1 MRREVTSKEK
11 KLRHPKLSKLARKE
25 ELEFYL
31 FISPWIIGFVFFTG
45 GPIIASFLISLTNWS
60 ILSAPQWTGLTN
72 YTKLFTDPI
81 FYRVLLN
88 TAYYSCG
95 SVSLGV
101 GGSLIAGLLL
111 NQRLPGL
118 RAFRTI
124 YYLPTVIA
132 GIPMVLLFL
141 WLYNP
146 SYGLFNYVLSRL
158 GVGKIGWLWDE
169 NWAMPSLILMNLW
182 RIGGNMII
190 FLAALHG
197 VPQSLYDAA
206 RADGANFWHQFIY
219 ITLPMI
225 SPIIFLVVVISTIA
239 SFQVFLEPYVLTEGG
254 PANATLTYVLYLYR
268 NGFQWWKVGYAS
280 TMAWILLI
288 ILLSLTGIQFKLA
301 RYWVH
306 YGGR

>member
-1 MRREVTSKEK
+1 MTRKEK
-11 KLRHPKLSKLARKE
+11 KFRHAKLSKLARKE

-31 FISPWIIGFVFFTG
+31 FISPWLIGFVFFTG
-45 GPIIASFLISLTNWS
+45 GPIIVSFLISLTNWS
-60 ILSAPQWTGLTN
+60 ILAPPQWIGFSN
-72 YTKLFTDPI
+72 YAKLFTDPI
-81 FYRVLLN
+81 FYKVLLN
-88 TAYYSCG
+88 TAYYSSG

-101 GGSLIAGLLL
+101 GGSLVAALLL

-118 RAFRTI
+118 RVFRTI

-158 GVGKIGWLWDE
+158 GIGGLNWLWDE

-190 FLAALHG
+190 FLAALYG
-197 VPQSLYDAA
+197 VPQSLYEAA
-206 RADGANFWHQFIY
+206 RVDGANWWQQFIH

-225 SPIIFLVVVISTIA
+225 SPIIFLVVIISTIT
-239 SFQVFLEPYVLTEGG
+239 SFQVFLEPYILTEGG

-268 NGFQWWKVGYAS
+268 NAFQWWKMGYSS
-280 TMAWILLI
+280 TLAWMLII
-288 ILLSLTGIQFKLA
+288 ILLTLTATQFKIA
-301 RYWVH
+301 RYWV
-306 YGGR
+306 YYEGAGKQK

>member
-1 MRREVTSKEK
+1 M
-11 KLRHPKLSKLARKE
+11 
-25 ELEFYL
+25 
-31 FISPWIIGFVFFTG
+31 
-45 GPIIASFLISLTNWS
+45 
-60 ILSAPQWTGLTN
+60 
-72 YTKLFTDPI
+72 
-81 FYRVLLN
+81 
-88 TAYYSCG
+88 
-95 SVSLGV
+95 SLGV
-101 GGSLIAGLLL
+101 AGSLIAALLL

-118 RAFRTI
+118 RVFRTI

-158 GVGKIGWLWDE
+158 GVGKLGWLWDE
-169 NWAMPSLILMNLW
+169 NWAMPAIILMNLW

-197 VPQSLYDAA
+197 VPQSLYEAA

-268 NGFQWWKVGYAS
+268 NGFQWWKMGYGS
-280 TMAWILLI
+280 TLAWILLI

-301 RYWVH
+301 RYWV
-306 YGGR
+306 YYEAEGK